1 MRPLHIRLLAAHSD
15 AEAIDA
21 LARPLRAAG
30 HVVATSSDQVVPDGV
45 ASTPDFVVVA
55 GDGAGAPDSLDAAEA
70 RHIAAALRF
79 VGGNRRQAALLLG
92 IARST
97 LLAKI
102 RRYRL

>member
-1 MRPLHIRLLAAHSD
+1 MPRTGTTLL
-15 AEAIDA
+15 ELA
-21 LARPLRAAG
+21 LVIVILGIRAALRSGG
-30 HVVATSSDQVVPDGV
+30 HVVVHDGESIVPPDV
-45 ASTPDFVVVA
+45 APVPDFVVTEA
-55 GDGAGAPDSLDAAEA
+55 AAWPAPESLDAAEA

-79 VGGNRRQAALLLG
+79 TNRNKRQAALLLG